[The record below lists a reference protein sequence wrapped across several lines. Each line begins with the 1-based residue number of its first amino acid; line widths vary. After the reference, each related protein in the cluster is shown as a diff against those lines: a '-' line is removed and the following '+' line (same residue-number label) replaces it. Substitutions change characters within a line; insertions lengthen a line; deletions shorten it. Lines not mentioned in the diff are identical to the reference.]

1 MKNLTIFLV
10 IAVVG
15 STVGFLLPSELN
27 NAKRLVQFG
36 ENEPA
41 KWLSPQEIEKL
52 VIEDVGFMDITDH
65 QDKIASRKIES
76 TFVIPT
82 ELRFQAQVAQAL
94 SHVSVSRMETFLTQL
109 ISFNNRY
116 YTAASGTESSNFI
129 LSEIQKTIAE
139 SNYQGV
145 VSVSQYTHTWAQK
158 SVIAR
163 IEGTNGNPKQI
174 VVLGAHQDSTSTG
187 MPSGRAPGA
196 DDDGSGSTTILE
208 TFRAL
213 LASGFI
219 PKTTIEFQW
228 YAAEEV
234 GLRGSQDIA
243 NNHKANGVD
252 VVAMTQFDMTGYLSA
267 NKRIGFVTDF
277 TDATLTAFLR
287 KVVDGYLTY
296 TWMNKTCGY
305 ACSDHASYYRAGY
318 KAAFPF
324 EDSSN
329 PNIHTIRDTL
339 QYVNF
344 AHVHEFTKLAVGFAI
359 EVAEPSTA

>member
-1 MKNLTIFLV
+1 MKFFAIFLA
-10 IAVVG
+10 IVG

-27 NAKRLVQFG
+27 NAERLIQFG

-41 KWLSPQEIEKL
+41 KWLTPQEIENL

-65 QDKIASRKIES
+65 QNSVASSKIES

-82 ELRFQAQVAQAL
+82 DLRFRSQVEQAL
-94 SHVSVSRMETFLTQL
+94 SQISVSRMEQFLTTF
-109 ISFNNRY
+109 IAFNNRY
-116 YTAASGTESSNFI
+116 YTAASGSESSNFL
-129 LSEIQKTIAE
+129 LSEIQKTIDS
-139 SNYQGV
+139 SNYPGV
-145 VSVSQYTHTWAQK
+145 VSVSQYTHSAWAQK
-158 SVIAR
+158 SVIAT
-163 IEGTNGNPKQI
+163 IQGTNGNPKQI
-174 VVLGAHQDSTSTG
+174 VVLGAHQDSTSSG

-208 TFRAL
+208 TFRVL

-243 NNHKANGVD
+243 NAHKANGVD

-267 NKRIGFVTDF
+267 NRRIGFVTDF

-339 QYVNF
+339 AYVNF